1 MCYGCYEE
9 AGKPAIVNDKT
20 KKAAELIKDLYEQ
33 DGCGVG
39 GYAHIVTDD
48 WNLEDGNIDWCI
60 TEAEKG
66 EYEHI
71 SEEGRQACINTLKCL
86 KELTEDERYSALALV
101 DNFIDGQ

>member
-1 MCYGCYEE
+1 MCYECYEE

-33 DGCGVG
+33 DGCEVG

-60 TEAEKG
+60 TKAEKG
-66 EYEHI
+66 EYEDI

-101 DNFIDGQ
+101 DNFIDGR

>member
-20 KKAAELIKDLYEQ
+20 KKAAELIKDLYKQ

-39 GYAHIVTDD
+39 GYAHVVTDD

-71 SEEGRQACINTLKCL
+71 SEEGKHACINTLKYL
-86 KELTEDERYSALALV
+86 KGLTEDERYSALALV
-101 DNFIDGQ
+101 DNFIDGH

>member
-9 AGKPAIVNDKT
+9 VGKPAIVNDKT
-20 KKAAELIKDLYEQ
+20 KMAAELIKYLYEQ
-33 DGCGVG
+33 DGCSAG

-48 WNLEDGNIDWCI
+48 WNLEDGNIDLCI

-101 DNFIDGQ
+101 DSFIS